1 MSERV
6 RVVRIIT
13 RLNVGGPAIQ
23 ALSLT
28 SRLQHHGFD
37 TLLLHGQTDAGEGDM
52 RTVLE
57 TGPLSD
63 LYIASLRRP
72 VRPLHDII
80 ALLTIYIQLCRYRP
94 RIVHTHMAKAGTL
107 GRLATLAYN
116 LTFGL
121 GHPAKAIHTYHST
134 VLDGSFSPFVSRGVA
149 TVERILARFTS
160 VLIAI
165 SSRIRHD
172 IENVY
177 RIGRAEQI
185 RLVPLGFDLAR
196 FAAID
201 GPMRVAARH
210 DLRIPALASVVTT
223 VGRLTEIKQHHVF
236 LSVAQRLAHEHR
248 SMFFLL
254 VGDGTLR
261 PQLEE
266 QARLLGIADRVRFL
280 GWRADLD
287 RIYAATDVFLL
298 TSANEGTPV
307 ALIEAMA
314 SGVAGVSTDV
324 GGAGDVISSESVG
337 LLAPAGNVEGLAR
350 AVGTLL
356 ADTSRRAA
364 MGEAGRA
371 SVLSRYGLERL
382 ESDVVRVYRELL
394 R

>member
-1 MSERV
+1 M
-6 RVVRIIT
+6 
-13 RLNVGGPAIQ
+13 
-23 ALSLT
+23 
-28 SRLQHHGFD
+28 
-37 TLLLHGQTDAGEGDM
+37 
-52 RTVLE
+52 
-57 TGPLSD
+57 
-63 LYIASLRRP
+63 
-72 VRPLHDII
+72 
-80 ALLTIYIQLCRYRP
+80 
-94 RIVHTHMAKAGTL
+94 
-107 GRLATLAYN
+107 
-116 LTFGL
+116 
-121 GHPAKAIHTYHST
+121 
-134 VLDGSFSPFVSRGVA
+134 
-149 TVERILARFTS
+149 
-160 VLIAI
+160 LIAI
-165 SSRIRHD
+165 SSRVRHD

-223 VGRLTEIKQHHVF
+223 VGRLTEIKQQHVF

-324 GGAGDVISSESVG
+324 GGVGDVISSESVG

-350 AVGTLL
+350 AVATLL

>member
-1 MSERV
+1 
-6 RVVRIIT
+6 
-13 RLNVGGPAIQ
+13 
-23 ALSLT
+23 
-28 SRLQHHGFD
+28 
-37 TLLLHGQTDAGEGDM
+37 M

-72 VRPLHDII
+72 VRPLHDVI
-80 ALLTIYIQLCRYRP
+80 ALLTIYIQLYRYRP

-121 GHPAKAIHTYHST
+121 GRPAKVVHTYHGT
-134 VLDGSFSPFVSRGVA
+134 VLDGYFSPFVSRGVA
-149 TVERILARFTS
+149 GVERILARFTS

-223 VGRLTEIKQHHVF
+223 VGRLTEIKQQHVF

-324 GGAGDVISSESVG
+324 GGVGDVISSESVG

-350 AVGTLL
+350 AVATLL